1 MDKSVWTI
9 MKVLNWTK
17 QYFEAKGVENPRL
30 DAEVLLCAVLKCQ
43 RITLYVDFER
53 PLSEEE
59 LTQMREYVQR
69 RGNFEPLAYILGER
83 AFMRNSFKV
92 NKATLVPRPETELLV
107 ESITRVA
114 KLLKPAGDVKILDIG
129 TGSGAIIV
137 SLLDYLPDAKGVGV
151 DISVDALV
159 VAKENADRILK
170 KENAADAPTR
180 IGFVRSDVF
189 SKLPLEKKF
198 DVIVSNPPYI
208 PAADIA
214 GLDKDVQQ
222 EPKGALDGGAD
233 GLDFYRRITAEAAAH
248 LEDEGLLAFEIGI
261 HQAEA
266 VCELCRAG
274 GFVKTAVRRDYAEI
288 ERMVFA
294 IKARHNA
301 TEEDME
307 RYDKILTEAVREL

>member
-1 MDKSVWTI
+1 MANSVWTI
-9 MKVLNWTK
+9 MKILNWTK

-59 LTQMREYVQR
+59 LATYREYVRR

-83 AFMRNSFKV
+83 AFMRNTFKV

-107 ESITRVA
+107 ESLVRIA
-114 KLLKPAGDVKILDIG
+114 PMLKREGDVKILDIG

-137 SLLDYLPDAKGVGV
+137 SLLDYLPNAKGVGV
-151 DISVDALV
+151 DISVDALI
-159 VAKENADRILK
+159 VAKENSEKIGV
-170 KENAADAPTR
+170 TGR

-198 DVIVSNPPYI
+198 DIIVSNPPYI
-208 PAADIA
+208 PAGDIA

-222 EPKGALDGGAD
+222 EPRGALDGGAD
-233 GLDFYRRITAEAAAH
+233 GLDFYRRITAEAMDHMA
-248 LEDEGLLAFEIGI
+248 EEGVLAFEIGI
-261 HQAEA
+261 GQAAA
-266 VCELCRAG
+266 VQQLCLDA
-274 GFVKTAVRRDYAEI
+274 GFVKTAVRKDYAGI

-294 IKARHNA
+294 VKAA
-301 TEEDME
+301 TTSEEAME
-307 RYDKILTEAVREL
+307 RYDALLAEAAREL

>member
-1 MDKSVWTI
+1 MAHSVWTI
-9 MKVLNWTK
+9 MKILNWTK

-59 LTQMREYVQR
+59 LATYREYVRR

-83 AFMRNSFKV
+83 AFMRNTFKV

-107 ESITRVA
+107 ESLVRIA
-114 KLLKPAGDVKILDIG
+114 PLLKREGDVKILDIG

-137 SLLDYLPDAKGVGV
+137 SLLDYLPNAKGVGV
-151 DISVDALV
+151 DISVDALI
-159 VAKENADRILK
+159 VAKENSEKIGV
-170 KENAADAPTR
+170 TGR

-198 DVIVSNPPYI
+198 DIIVSNPPYI
-208 PAADIA
+208 PAGDIA

-222 EPKGALDGGAD
+222 EPRGALDGGAD
-233 GLDFYRRITAEAAAH
+233 GLDFYRRITAEAMDHMA
-248 LEDEGLLAFEIGI
+248 EEGVLAFEIGI
-261 HQAEA
+261 GQAAA
-266 VCELCRAG
+266 VQQLCLDA
-274 GFVKTAVRRDYAEI
+274 GFVKTVVRKDYAGI

-294 IKARHNA
+294 VKAMA
-301 TEEDME
+301 TSEEDMA
-307 RYDKILTEAVREL
+307 RYDALLAEAAREI

>member
-1 MDKSVWTI
+1 MAHSVWTI
-9 MKVLNWTK
+9 MKILNWTK

-59 LTQMREYVQR
+59 LATYREYVRR

-83 AFMRNSFKV
+83 AFMRNTFKV

-107 ESITRVA
+107 ESLVRIA
-114 KLLKPAGDVKILDIG
+114 PLLKREGDVKILDIG

-137 SLLDYLPDAKGVGV
+137 SLLDYLPNAKGVGV
-151 DISVDALV
+151 DISVDALI
-159 VAKENADRILK
+159 VAKENSEKIGV
-170 KENAADAPTR
+170 TGR

-198 DVIVSNPPYI
+198 DIIVSNPPYI
-208 PAADIA
+208 PAGDIA

-222 EPKGALDGGAD
+222 EPRGALDGGAD
-233 GLDFYRRITAEAAAH
+233 GLDFYRRITAEAMDHMA
-248 LEDEGLLAFEIGI
+248 EEGVLAFEIGI
-261 HQAEA
+261 GQAAA
-266 VCELCRAG
+266 VQQLCLDA
-274 GFVKTAVRRDYAEI
+274 GFVKTAVRKDYAGI

-294 IKARHNA
+294 VKAA
-301 TEEDME
+301 TTSEEAME
-307 RYDKILTEAVREL
+307 RYDTLLAEAAREL

>member
-1 MDKSVWTI
+1 MAHSVWTI
-9 MKVLNWTK
+9 MKILNWTK

-59 LTQMREYVQR
+59 LATYREYVRR

-83 AFMRNSFKV
+83 AFMRNTFKV

-107 ESITRVA
+107 ESLVRIA
-114 KLLKPAGDVKILDIG
+114 PMLKREGDVKILDIG

-137 SLLDYLPDAKGVGV
+137 SLLDYLPNAKGVGV
-151 DISVDALV
+151 DISVDALI
-159 VAKENADRILK
+159 VAKDNSEKIGV
-170 KENAADAPTR
+170 TGR

-198 DVIVSNPPYI
+198 DIIVSNPPYI
-208 PAADIA
+208 PAGDIA

-222 EPKGALDGGAD
+222 EPRGALDGGTD
-233 GLDFYRRITAEAAAH
+233 GLDFYRRITAEAMDHMA
-248 LEDEGLLAFEIGI
+248 EEGVLAFEIGI
-261 HQAEA
+261 GQAAA
-266 VCELCRAG
+266 VQQLCLDA
-274 GFVKTAVRRDYAEI
+274 GFVKTAVRKDYAGI

-294 IKARHNA
+294 VKAV
-301 TEEDME
+301 TTSEEAME
-307 RYDKILTEAVREL
+307 RYDALLAEAAREL

>member
-1 MDKSVWTI
+1 MAHSVWTI
-9 MKVLNWTK
+9 MKILNWTK
-17 QYFEAKGVENPRL
+17 QYFEAKGVGNPRL

-59 LTQMREYVQR
+59 LATYREYVRR

-83 AFMRNSFKV
+83 AFMRNTFKV

-107 ESITRVA
+107 ESLVRIA
-114 KLLKPAGDVKILDIG
+114 PLLKREGDVKILDIG

-137 SLLDYLPDAKGVGV
+137 SLLDYLPNAKGVGV
-151 DISVDALV
+151 DISVDALI
-159 VAKENADRILK
+159 VAKENSEKIGV
-170 KENAADAPTR
+170 TGR

-198 DVIVSNPPYI
+198 DIIVSNPPYI
-208 PAADIA
+208 PAGDIA

-222 EPKGALDGGAD
+222 EPRGALDGGAD
-233 GLDFYRRITAEAAAH
+233 GLDFYRRITAEAMDHMA
-248 LEDEGLLAFEIGI
+248 EEGVLAFEIGI
-261 HQAEA
+261 GQAAA
-266 VCELCRAG
+266 VQQLCLDA
-274 GFVKTAVRRDYAEI
+274 GFVKTAVRKDYAGI

-294 IKARHNA
+294 VKAA
-301 TEEDME
+301 TTSEEAME
-307 RYDKILTEAVREL
+307 RYDALLAEAAREL

>member
-1 MDKSVWTI
+1 MAHSVWTI
-9 MKVLNWTK
+9 MKILNWTK

-59 LTQMREYVQR
+59 LATYREYVRR

-83 AFMRNSFKV
+83 AFMRNTFKV

-107 ESITRVA
+107 ESLVRIA
-114 KLLKPAGDVKILDIG
+114 PLLKREGDVKILDIG

-137 SLLDYLPDAKGVGV
+137 SLLDYLPNAKGVGV
-151 DISVDALV
+151 DISVDALI
-159 VAKENADRILK
+159 VAKENSEKIGV
-170 KENAADAPTR
+170 TGR

-198 DVIVSNPPYI
+198 DIIVSNPPYI
-208 PAADIA
+208 PAGDIA

-222 EPKGALDGGAD
+222 EPRGALDGGAD
-233 GLDFYRRITAEAAAH
+233 GLDFYRRITAEAMDHMAG
-248 LEDEGLLAFEIGI
+248 EGVLAFEIGI
-261 HQAEA
+261 GQAAA
-266 VCELCRAG
+266 VQQLCLDA
-274 GFVKTAVRRDYAEI
+274 GFVKTAVRKDYAGI

-294 IKARHNA
+294 VKAA
-301 TEEDME
+301 TTSEEAME
-307 RYDKILTEAVREL
+307 RYDALLAEAAREL

>member
-1 MDKSVWTI
+1 MAHSVWTI
-9 MKVLNWTK
+9 MKILNWTK

-59 LTQMREYVQR
+59 LATYREYVRR

-83 AFMRNSFKV
+83 AFMRNTFKV

-107 ESITRVA
+107 ESLVRIVP
-114 KLLKPAGDVKILDIG
+114 LLKREGDVKILDIG

-137 SLLDYLPDAKGVGV
+137 SLLDYLPNAKGVGV
-151 DISVDALV
+151 DISVDALI
-159 VAKENADRILK
+159 VAKENSEKIGV
-170 KENAADAPTR
+170 TGR

-198 DVIVSNPPYI
+198 DIIVSNPPYI
-208 PAADIA
+208 PAGDIA

-222 EPKGALDGGAD
+222 EPRGALDGGAD
-233 GLDFYRRITAEAAAH
+233 GLDFYRRITAEAMDHMA
-248 LEDEGLLAFEIGI
+248 EEGVLAFEIGI
-261 HQAEA
+261 GQAAA
-266 VCELCRAG
+266 VQQLCLDA
-274 GFVKTAVRRDYAEI
+274 GFVKTAVRKDYAGI

-294 IKARHNA
+294 VKAA
-301 TEEDME
+301 TTTDEAME
-307 RYDKILTEAVREL
+307 RYDALLAEAAREL

>member
-1 MDKSVWTI
+1 MAHSVWTI
-9 MKVLNWTK
+9 MKILNWTK

-59 LTQMREYVQR
+59 LATYREYVRR

-83 AFMRNSFKV
+83 AFMRNTFKV

-107 ESITRVA
+107 ESLVRIA
-114 KLLKPAGDVKILDIG
+114 PLLKREGDVKILDIG

-137 SLLDYLPDAKGVGV
+137 SLLDYLPNAKGVGV
-151 DISVDALV
+151 DISVDALI
-159 VAKENADRILK
+159 VAKENSEKIGVTGL
-170 KENAADAPTR
+170 

-198 DVIVSNPPYI
+198 DIIVSNPPYI
-208 PAADIA
+208 PAGDIA

-222 EPKGALDGGAD
+222 EPRGALDGGTD
-233 GLDFYRRITAEAAAH
+233 GLDFYRRITAEAMDHMA
-248 LEDEGLLAFEIGI
+248 EEGVLAFEIGI
-261 HQAEA
+261 GQAAA
-266 VCELCRAG
+266 VQQLCLDA
-274 GFVKTAVRRDYAEI
+274 GFVKTAVRKDYAGI

-294 IKARHNA
+294 VKAA
-301 TEEDME
+301 TTSEEAME
-307 RYDKILTEAVREL
+307 RYDTLLAEAAREL

>member
-1 MDKSVWTI
+1 MAHSVWTI
-9 MKVLNWTK
+9 MKILNWTK

-59 LTQMREYVQR
+59 LATYREYVRR

-83 AFMRNSFKV
+83 AFMRNTFKV

-107 ESITRVA
+107 ESLLRIA
-114 KLLKPAGDVKILDIG
+114 PLLKREGDVKILDIG

-137 SLLDYLPDAKGVGV
+137 SLLDYLPNAKGVGV
-151 DISVDALV
+151 DISVDALI
-159 VAKENADRILK
+159 VAKENSEKIGV
-170 KENAADAPTR
+170 TGR

-198 DVIVSNPPYI
+198 DIIVSNPPYI
-208 PAADIA
+208 PAGDIA

-222 EPKGALDGGAD
+222 EPRGALDGGAD
-233 GLDFYRRITAEAAAH
+233 GLDFYRRITAEAMDHMA
-248 LEDEGLLAFEIGI
+248 EEGVLAFEIGI
-261 HQAEA
+261 GQAAA
-266 VCELCRAG
+266 VQQLCLDA
-274 GFVKTAVRRDYAEI
+274 GFVKTAVRKDYAGI

-294 IKARHNA
+294 VKAA
-301 TEEDME
+301 TTTDEAME
-307 RYDKILTEAVREL
+307 RYDALLAETAREL

>member
-1 MDKSVWTI
+1 MAHSVWTI
-9 MKVLNWTK
+9 MKILNWTK

-59 LTQMREYVQR
+59 LATYREYVRR

-83 AFMRNSFKV
+83 AFMRNTFKV

-107 ESITRVA
+107 ESLVRIA
-114 KLLKPAGDVKILDIG
+114 PLLKREGDVKILDIG

-137 SLLDYLPDAKGVGV
+137 SLLDYLPNAKGVGV
-151 DISVDALV
+151 DISVDALI
-159 VAKENADRILK
+159 VAKENSEKIGV
-170 KENAADAPTR
+170 TGR

-198 DVIVSNPPYI
+198 DIIVSNPPYI
-208 PAADIA
+208 PAGDIA

-222 EPKGALDGGAD
+222 EPRGALDGGAD
-233 GLDFYRRITAEAAAH
+233 GLDFYRRITAEAMDHMA
-248 LEDEGLLAFEIGI
+248 EEGVLAFEIGI
-261 HQAEA
+261 GQAAA
-266 VCELCRAG
+266 VQQLCLDA
-274 GFVKTAVRRDYAEI
+274 GFVKTAVRKDYAGI

-294 IKARHNA
+294 VKAV
-301 TEEDME
+301 TTSEEAME
-307 RYDKILTEAVREL
+307 RYDALLAEAAREL